1 MPYVYCITFP
11 NGKIYIGSDL
21 TDSIMYFGSPTND
34 RILIDFPIELISSI
48 TLTKKILFFDSN
60 ISRSELVKKEYQ
72 YIKKYNSN
80 DPTIGYNKT

>member
-1 MPYVYCITFP
+1 
-11 NGKIYIGSDL
+11 
-21 TDSIMYFGSPTND
+21 MYFGSPTND

-60 ISRSELVKKEYQ
+60 INRSEFVKKEYQ